1 MVSSVNGCD
10 GWSYDWW
17 GYNKAE
23 DSIQGG
29 AGLQGNKVQDSV
41 VRVVLKM
48 TATIDQKGVVY
59 CGSKTGWSELAEKLG
74 CDYYDSDIKGE
85 KRGKE
90 VLEQWASGLGGN
102 G

>member
-1 MVSSVNGCD
+1 
-10 GWSYDWW
+10 
-17 GYNKAE
+17 
-23 DSIQGG
+23 
-29 AGLQGNKVQDSV
+29 
-41 VRVVLKM
+41 M